1 MCCCYRHKSSVLF
14 GESSVREDNG
24 MARLIVVAGASGAG
38 KTFMLTQLANY
49 RDDIIAIKKY
59 TTREARKGEP
69 DEESI
74 DLKLK
79 QDISNVRKCKY
90 TYHYCGNYYGIKKED
105 IDSVLKRNKN
115 PIVIVANCNTIDRI
129 KQDYRDALI
138 LYVNTALSGDDL
150 KKQLLKYRDPVD
162 VEERMKRQKNGFI
175 DYIQHMNKHLFD
187 NFLVNY
193 YDETFLQQI
202 EFVLEEEL
210 NNSSDAN
217 YIFVIMSFDKKYDEI
232 YEALKI
238 AGKLVPNRELVI
250 ERVSDPLGD
259 YIITERIEQS
269 IKRAELI
276 ICDVSEKSLNVYYE
290 LGYARAMNKT
300 IIVTAKTGTELPFDI
315 RQHRTNFY
323 NNPIELQRLVCNE
336 LNSYYQ

>member
-1 MCCCYRHKSSVLF
+1 
-14 GESSVREDNG
+14 

-38 KTFMLTQLANY
+38 KTFMLTQLENY
-49 RDDIIAIKKY
+49 RDDIVPVKKY
-59 TTREARKGEP
+59 TTREARKNEP
-69 DEESI
+69 NEESI

-79 QDISNVRKCKY
+79 QDTKIVKKCKY

-105 IDSVLKRNKN
+105 IDGILKRNRN
-115 PIVIVANCNTIDRI
+115 PIVIVANCNTIDKI
-129 KQDYRDALI
+129 KQDYHDALI
-138 LYVNTALSGDDL
+138 LYVISGLSGEDL
-150 KKQLLKYRDPVD
+150 KEQLLKYRDPVD
-162 VEERMKRQKNGFI
+162 VEERMRRQKNGFI
-175 DYIQHMNKHLFD
+175 DYVQHMNKHLFD

-210 NNSSDAN
+210 SNSSDAN

-232 YEALKI
+232 YDAVKI
-238 AGKLVPNRELVI
+238 AGKLIENQELVI
-250 ERVSDPLGD
+250 ERVSEPLGD

-269 IKRAELI
+269 IKRAELV

-300 IIVTAKTGTELPFDI
+300 IIVTAKSGTDLPFDV

-323 NNPIELQRLVCNE
+323 NNLIELQKLVYEE
-336 LNSYYQ
+336 LSSYYQ

>member
-1 MCCCYRHKSSVLF
+1 
-14 GESSVREDNG
+14 

-49 RDDIIAIKKY
+49 RDDIIPIKKY
-59 TTREARKGEP
+59 TTRSARICEP
-69 DEESI
+69 EEETI
-74 DLKLK
+74 DLRLK
-79 QDISNVRKCKY
+79 QETKEVKKCKY
-90 TYHYCGNYYGIKKED
+90 TYHYCGKFYGIKKED
-105 IDSVLKRNKN
+105 IDIVLKKNRN
-115 PIVIVANCNTIDRI
+115 PIVIVANCNTIDKI
-129 KQDYRDALI
+129 KRDYSDALFF
-138 LYVNTALSGDDL
+138 YVHSALSGEDL
-150 KKQLLKYRDPVD
+150 KEQLLKYGDPVE
-162 VEERMKRQKNGFI
+162 VEERMRRQKNGFI

-210 NNSSDAN
+210 NSSSDAN

-238 AGKLVPNRELVI
+238 AGKLVENRKLVI
-250 ERVSDPLGD
+250 ERVSEPLGD

-269 IKRAELI
+269 IKRAELV

-290 LGYARAMNKT
+290 LGYARAMNKR
-300 IIVTAKTGTELPFDI
+300 IIVTAMKGTKLPFDVG
-315 RQHRTNFY
+315 HYKTNFY
-323 NNPIELQRLVCNE
+323 TNTIDLQRIVYDE
-336 LNSYYQ
+336 LSFYYQK

>member
-1 MCCCYRHKSSVLF
+1 
-14 GESSVREDNG
+14 

-38 KTFMLTQLANY
+38 KTFMLIQLANY
-49 RDDIIAIKKY
+49 RNDIIPIKKF
-59 TTREARKGEP
+59 TTREARKGEA

-74 DLKLK
+74 DLRFK
-79 QDISNVRKCKY
+79 QDTQDVKKCKY
-90 TYHYCGNYYGIKKED
+90 TYHYCGNFYGIRKED
-105 IDSVLKRNKN
+105 IDIVLKRNKN

-138 LYVNTALSGDDL
+138 LYVNSGLSGNDL
-150 KKQLLKYRDPVD
+150 KEQLLKYRDPVD
-162 VEERMKRQKNGFI
+162 VEERMRRQKNGFI
-175 DYIQHMNKHLFD
+175 DYVQHMNKHLFN

-210 NNSSDAN
+210 NDSNNAN
-217 YIFVIMSFDKKYDEI
+217 YIFVIMSFDEKYNDV
-232 YEALKI
+232 YEALKV
-238 AGKLVPNRELVI
+238 AGRLIHNRKLVI
-250 ERVSDPLGD
+250 ERVSEPLGD

-269 IKRAELI
+269 IKQAALI

-300 IIVTAKTGTELPFDI
+300 IIVTAKTGTELPFDV
-315 RQHRTNFY
+315 RQYRTNFY
-323 NNPIELQRLVCNE
+323 NNPIELQKIIFDE
-336 LNSYYQ
+336 LNSFYQ

>member
-1 MCCCYRHKSSVLF
+1 
-14 GESSVREDNG
+14 

-49 RDDIIAIKKY
+49 RDDIVPVKKY

-79 QDISNVRKCKY
+79 QDTKNIRNCQY
-90 TYHYCGNYYGIKKED
+90 TYQFCGHYYGIKKGD
-105 IDSVLKRNKN
+105 IDSVLRENKS
-115 PIVIVANCNTIDRI
+115 PIVIVANCDTIVKI
-129 KQDYRDALI
+129 KRDYHDALI
-138 LYVNTALSGDDL
+138 LYVVSGLSGQDL
-150 KKQLLKYRDPVD
+150 KEQLLLYRDPVD
-162 VEERMKRQKNGFI
+162 VEERMSRQKNGFI
-175 DYIQHMNKHLFD
+175 DYVQHMNKHLFN

-202 EFVLEEEL
+202 GFVFEEEL

-238 AGKLVPNRELVI
+238 AGRLVSNRKIVI
-250 ERVSDPLGD
+250 ERVSEPLGD
-259 YIITERIEQS
+259 FIITERIEQM
-269 IKRAELI
+269 IKRAELV
-276 ICDVSEKSLNVYYE
+276 ICDVTEKSLNVYYE

-323 NNPIELQRLVCNE
+323 NNSIELQRLVSAE
-336 LNSYYQ
+336 LNSYYKNSDIAKED